1 MKFNIFLYF
10 IKKSKIIKKGFELEK
25 FCDLLKQLI
34 RVPSVINAE
43 TPFFLYIK
51 RELDELGIKTKF
63 YEGILVAKGKTELSG
78 FISAHIDRH
87 GLVCTGPNEFQYAAF
102 VAKNRGE
109 LSGKSISEQ
118 TYANVIE
125 RFISKKIQAYDPW
138 SGGYL
143 GLGTITKAYKSDLN
157 KNLIFEIDGLEHLL
171 PGTPIAY
178 VDKLFSDEEYISAQL
193 DNVISA
199 AMILY
204 LYQNRYEGT
213 AFFTAGEEAGKS
225 WRFLLEWFNRFEI
238 GTDRLLVLDT
248 SPYPDKETASLQDIV
263 LRNRDEFGRFKS
275 PLKKEIVKIC
285 KKENISYSFK
295 DEYIKELN
303 KELIENNQSPK
314 SIGITEL
321 GKVITASKG
330 NIQGTTL
337 QIPTTGYHTT
347 HETTKME
354 SVQKMLKIL
363 EKIYIPQNL

>member
-1 MKFNIFLYF
+1 
-10 IKKSKIIKKGFELEK
+10 
-25 FCDLLKQLI
+25 
-34 RVPSVINAE
+34 
-43 TPFFLYIK
+43 
-51 RELDELGIKTKF
+51 
-63 YEGILVAKGKTELSG
+63 
-78 FISAHIDRH
+78 
-87 GLVCTGPNEFQYAAF
+87 
-102 VAKNRGE
+102 
-109 LSGKSISEQ
+109 
-118 TYANVIE
+118 
-125 RFISKKIQAYDPW
+125 
-138 SGGYL
+138 
-143 GLGTITKAYKSDLN
+143 
-157 KNLIFEIDGLEHLL
+157 
-171 PGTPIAY
+171 
-178 VDKLFSDEEYISAQL
+178 
-193 DNVISA
+193 
-199 AMILY
+199 MILY
-204 LYQNRYEGT
+204 LYQNGYEDT

-347 HETTKME
+347 HKTTKME